1 MDNSA
6 EKMEIQSAIRDD
18 SFASGSDLAP
28 FLAWTP
34 LSRSPW
40 APKVLPAVT
49 AAALLA
55 ALYLTFVVAPDE
67 RVMGAVYRILFFHV
81 GAAVSTYL
89 MLTVLLVASSI
100 YLLKREDGW
109 DLAAAAAGT
118 TGFVFATMVLATGM
132 IWGHSAWNRWWN
144 WEPRLVSFL
153 VLWFILFAYVATRTL
168 FRQREEERRFSA
180 VLGIIAAVNVPIV
193 IFSIKLLSHR
203 EQLHPEVVGNQG
215 LSDPRYV
222 YGYISGCIAVLLL
235 SALVW
240 STVFGTKILRQMLI
254 VEQRK
259 S

>member
-6 EKMEIQSAIRDD
+6 TRIDVPDAN
-18 SFASGSDLAP
+18 APSGIGEVSDLTP
-28 FLAWTP
+28 FMAWTP
-34 LSRSPW
+34 LARSAW
-40 APKVLPAVT
+40 APKVLPALTGV
-49 AAALLA
+49 ALLA
-55 ALYLTFVVAPDE
+55 ALYLTFVIAPDE

-89 MLTVLLVASSI
+89 MLTVLLVASSV
-100 YLLKREDGW
+100 YLLKKDDGW

-153 VLWFILFAYVATRTL
+153 VLWFILFAYVATRRL

-215 LSDPRYV
+215 LSDSRYV
-222 YGYISGCIAVLLL
+222 YGYISGCVAVLLL
-235 SALVW
+235 SILTW
-240 STVFGTKILRQMLI
+240 STVFGAKILRQMLTI
-254 VEQRK
+254 EQRK